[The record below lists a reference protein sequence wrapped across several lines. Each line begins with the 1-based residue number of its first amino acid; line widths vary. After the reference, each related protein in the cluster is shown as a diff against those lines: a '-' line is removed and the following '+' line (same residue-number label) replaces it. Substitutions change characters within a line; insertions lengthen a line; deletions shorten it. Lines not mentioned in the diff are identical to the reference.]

1 MDGDN
6 LESELLQEFGG
17 SAVNN
22 FVELLKENSLTE
34 QEPSILSKTIYLDLD
49 SLENFARNNQGSFSI
64 FSVNIQSINAKF
76 SELTILLKY
85 IKDNYNFTFSVICL
99 QETWLDEEADLDQF
113 ELPNY
118 KKIAQGKQVGYKGGL
133 ITYVHKEFTG
143 KKRVL
148 YKKSKDKL
156 WEGQCIEISGERLK

>member
-34 QEPSILSKTIYLDLD
+34 QEPSILSKTTYLDLD
-49 SLENFARNNQGSFSI
+49 SLENFARNNRDSFSI

-85 IKDNYNFTFSVICL
+85 IMC
-99 QETWLDEEADLDQF
+99 
-113 ELPNY
+113 P
-118 KKIAQGKQVGYKGGL
+118 
-133 ITYVHKEFTG
+133 
-143 KKRVL
+143 
-148 YKKSKDKL
+148 
-156 WEGQCIEISGERLK
+156 